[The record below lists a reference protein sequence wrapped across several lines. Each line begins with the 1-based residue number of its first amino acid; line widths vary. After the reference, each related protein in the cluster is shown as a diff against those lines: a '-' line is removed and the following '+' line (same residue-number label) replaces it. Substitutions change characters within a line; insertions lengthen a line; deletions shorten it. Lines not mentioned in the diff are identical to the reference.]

1 MAGKVKLDGP
11 GVQKMKTI
19 DEALIHIQRLHGVV
33 ELYALTLKQNKP
45 TTLYSSQ
52 IKRLL
57 FPLVG
62 LLKPQFGLVADQVA
76 ALGLST
82 SRGGSEQV
90 KVRQLREGVASL
102 RMALEI
108 AIVRIKDNH
117 AVKEEKPA
125 AVPPSDR

>member
-1 MAGKVKLDGP
+1 MAGSIKLDGA
-11 GVQKMKTI
+11 GIQKIKTI
-19 DEALIHIQRLHGVV
+19 DEALIHLQRLHGVV

-62 LLKPQFGLVADQVA
+62 LLKPQFGLIADQLA
-76 ALGLST
+76 ALGLSS

-90 KVRQLREGVASL
+90 KVRVLREGVASI
-102 RMALEI
+102 RMALDI

-117 AVKEEKPA
+117 AVKDEPVE
-125 AVPPSDR
+125 S

>member
-1 MAGKVKLDGP
+1 MAGNIKLDSA

-19 DEALIHIQRLHGVV
+19 EAALIQLQRLHGVV

-62 LLKPQFGLVADQVA
+62 LLKPQFGLISDQIA
-76 ALGLST
+76 ALGLTT

-90 KVRQLREGVASL
+90 KVRQLREGVASI
-102 RMALEI
+102 RTALEI

-117 AVKEEKPA
+117 AVKEEKA
-125 AVPPSDR
+125 EREPSA